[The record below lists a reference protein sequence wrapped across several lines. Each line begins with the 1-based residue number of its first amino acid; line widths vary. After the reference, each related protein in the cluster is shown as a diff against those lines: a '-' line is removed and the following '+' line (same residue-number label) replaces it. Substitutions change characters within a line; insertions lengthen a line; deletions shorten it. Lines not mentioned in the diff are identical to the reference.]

1 MFAILRVCNATLIP
15 NDYLSAALNQ
25 SKDLESSNSANNPD
39 SLLSAEI
46 SEAETKQQNS
56 GNMKRRDVSRGKPS
70 STTLFHPL
78 FLEGK
83 RRIKF

>member
-46 SEAETKQQNS
+46 SEAEMKQRNS

-70 STTLFHPL
+70 FYNFVPPL
-78 FLEGK
+78 CFWREKEG
-83 RRIKF
+83 